1 MFEEDQ
7 DMASDPSI
15 PRPQRVPKRK
25 ASVYAD
31 ALFETQKQQL
41 ARNLVNL
48 RIRQG
53 LSQEALAYE
62 AEVERSY
69 VSLIERKQSNP
80 SLRVLCQLAQRLGV
94 SVTDLLQTDLQDS
107 YDLGVASLSNLY
119 LVQEARPEED
129 GFAEKPLATG
139 SAKTR
144 T

>member
-1 MFEEDQ
+1 
-7 DMASDPSI
+7 
-15 PRPQRVPKRK
+15 
-25 ASVYAD
+25 
-31 ALFETQKQQL
+31 
-41 ARNLVNL
+41 
-48 RIRQG
+48 

-107 YDLGVASLSNLY
+107 YELGVASLSNLY

>member
-7 DMASDPSI
+7 TMASEFPI

-31 ALFETQKQQL
+31 TLFETQKQQL

-69 VSLIERKQSNP
+69 VSLIERKQCNP

-94 SVTDLLQTDLQDS
+94 SVTDMLQTSPQSS
-107 YDLGVASLSNLY
+107 YDLGGASPSKFY

-129 GFAEKPLATG
+129 GFAEKALSTG
-139 SAKTR
+139 SPRTR